1 MDEAVR
7 RGTGLEDGWYEYG
20 CRNYEERL
28 CKHLLELQ
36 SGVKFRTS
44 FCDQS
49 T

>member
-1 MDEAVR
+1 MRLFDEERVWRMVGMSMVA
-7 RGTGLEDGWYEYG
+7 E
-20 CRNYEERL
+20 NYEERL